1 MTISNI
7 AVYQPSTNGSSATW
21 SQTSSWTAGQA
32 GSENLVFMNNK
43 GGGASGEW
51 SGTCVS
57 VSMFI
62 QLLTLFAVCGGASQ
76 SYANGA
82 WDDAAASPMSDVM
95 SGTLPAGQEVVS
107 G

>member
-1 MTISNI
+1 MEERLVNGPVRVS
-7 AVYQPSTNGSSATW
+7 AYQ
-21 SQTSSWTAGQA
+21 
-32 GSENLVFMNNK
+32 
-43 GGGASGEW
+43 
-51 SGTCVS
+51 CC
-57 VSMFI
+57 I